1 MEEDWS
7 PECGGDFL
15 GTVFCLGKTG
25 TSKTTGNHSQRER
38 GGNQDIRRHEDKGT
52 EYFQKG

>member
-1 MEEDWS
+1 MSGMCVEEDWS

-15 GTVFCLGKTG
+15 GTVFCLGKMG

-38 GGNQDIRRHEDKGT
+38 GGKPGHKAS
-52 EYFQKG
+52 